1 MYQFIFLA
9 SQAECFS
16 MVKGMHAVPGVNA
29 LYTIVMLSSEKL

>member
-16 MVKGMHAVPGVNA
+16 MVKGMHAVPGVNE
-29 LYTIVMLSSEKL
+29 LNQVYLG